1 MKKLIIILLVLA
13 LTTCAFACTSGDK
26 KGNGGKETASG
37 ETAPEIY
44 ELPDKDF
51 GGRDVRIHAYEANI
65 KREYF
70 VAEDSANPVQ
80 SALWTRNT
88 TIEDTYSVEIV
99 PLYANND
106 GTLYG
111 QVNEVLQYYFAEED
125 NVDITAPVVV
135 AAGTLILNH
144 VLYDW
149 TEREYTHLE
158 QSYWMQGINDAFTIE
173 NNLYIAAGD
182 TNLTTVYYT
191 YSMLLN
197 LTKANSLKLTEQI
210 YNAVDDKEWTLDYF
224 INLVAP
230 LHDDIDEVPGESQDD
245 FYGFQGEAL
254 TNLDVWTFVFDIPM
268 IEQDDTDLLKLS
280 FGQGEYTEKLSTAVD
295 KMIQLYWETS
305 GSLCHSAAGAEIRNF
320 KAGHALLATI
330 NFGQIINTVKDME
343 DQYTVLPYPM
353 FDENQGEYLSGLQDG
368 YTLLA
373 IPVTTADPEFSSFM
387 AEALNIG
394 AEKTIYPVYYEET
407 LQTKYQTDARAPEMI
422 ELIMN
427 GRHADL
433 GVVFQAS
440 LGRISMMFRDVVR
453 ANNNDITQYL
463 DQREENI
470 LTALET
476 IIDTYRN
483 PQAN

>member
-1 MKKLIIILLVLA
+1 MKKLITILLVLS
-13 LTTCAFACTSGDK
+13 LTVCAFACTSGNK
-26 KGNGGKETASG
+26 NGNGGKESSTG
-37 ETAPEIY
+37 ESAPEIY
-44 ELPDKDF
+44 ELPDKNFD
-51 GGRDVRIHAYEANI
+51 GKDVRIHAYESLI
-65 KREYF
+65 RSEF
-70 VAEDSANPVQ
+70 FIEEDSTNPVK
-80 SALWTRNT
+80 SALWNRNCAV
-88 TIEDTYSVEIV
+88 EDTYNVEIV
-99 PLYANND
+99 PVYANND

-111 QVNEVLQYYFAEED
+111 QVNETLQDYFAEED

-158 QSYWMQGINDAFTIE
+158 QSYWMQGINDAFTIDG
-173 NNLYIAAGD
+173 NLYIAAGS
-182 TNLTTVYYT
+182 TNISTVFYT

-197 LTKANSLKLTEQI
+197 LTKANSLNLTGQI
-210 YNAVDDKEWTLDYF
+210 YDAIENKEWTIDYF
-224 INLVAP
+224 INLVTP
-230 LHDDIDEVPGESQDD
+230 LHEDIDEVPGESQDD

-280 FGQGEYTEKLSTAVD
+280 FGQGEYTEKLSVAAD

-320 KAGHALLATI
+320 KAGHALFATI

-353 FDENQGEYLSGLQDG
+353 FDEDQGGYLSGLQDG

-440 LGRISMMFRDVVR
+440 LGRISMIFRD
-453 ANNNDITQYL
+453 I
-463 DQREENI
+463 
-470 LTALET
+470 
-476 IIDTYRN
+476 
-483 PQAN
+483 P